1 MRIRQPVR
9 PVLSITVL
17 LALLTAACT
26 QGPTTETT
34 SGDTTATTT
43 SATTGEVQTTV
54 ITETSGAETTA
65 PPETSPATETT
76 AAAGGSSTF
85 GMILVGPENDHG
97 WSQAHF
103 EAGQYL
109 EEQLGA
115 SMISLDTVNPADRPE
130 TSVEQVV
137 DDMVSQGAQ
146 LVFATSDDM
155 KDGIL
160 AAAAAHPEVPMIWSS
175 GDSAWQEGQDYRAD
189 LTNLGNVM
197 GRMEYGKMIAGCA
210 AALTTQTGQIGYL
223 GPLINDE
230 TRRLVN
236 SAYLGARHCWE
247 GAGNDAADLSFTV
260 NWIGFWFNIPGQTL
274 DPTQVTNEFFDSGAD
289 VVISGIDTTEAVV
302 RAGQRFAADEQVW
315 AVPYDFE
322 GACEEA
328 PAACLGVPYFN
339 WAPAYLEIAQSVVDG
354 TFEAGFRWDAPDW
367 SDINNPDTSAVGWIN
382 GDGLSADVATE
393 VEAFIASLADGSENL
408 FTGPLNFQDGS
419 VFLEDGEEATDTQI
433 WYMPQLLEGMV
444 GASSSE

>member
-1 MRIRQPVR
+1 MRKRQPVR
-9 PVLSITVL
+9 PVLVLTVL
-17 LALLTAACT
+17 LFLVASACT
-26 QGPTTETT
+26 QGPTETTPADSETTAATTAETTGDVQTTVATETT
-34 SGDTTATTT
+34 SGAPETTT
-43 SATTGEVQTTV
+43 
-54 ITETSGAETTA
+54 
-65 PPETSPATETT
+65 ATETT
-76 AAAGGSSTF
+76 ATAAGELTF

-115 SMISLDTVNPADRPE
+115 EMISLDTVNPADRPE
-130 TSVEQVV
+130 TSVEQVA
-137 DDMVSQGAQ
+137 DDMISQGAQ

-155 KDGIL
+155 KDGVL
-160 AAAAAHPEVPMIWSS
+160 AAAAAHPDVPMIWSS
-175 GDSAWQEGQDYRAD
+175 GDSAWEEGQDYRAD

-197 GRMEYGKMIAGCA
+197 SRMEYGKMIAGCA
-210 AALTTQTGQIGYL
+210 AALSTQTGQIGYL

-247 GAGNDAADLSFTV
+247 NAGNDPANLSFTV

-274 DPTQVTNEFFDSGAD
+274 DPTQVTNDFFDSGAD
-289 VVISGIDTTEAVV
+289 VVMSGIDTTEALV
-302 RAGQRFAADEQVW
+302 RAGQMLAADEQVR
-315 AVPYDFE
+315 AIPYDFE

-339 WAPAYLEIAQSVVDG
+339 WKPAYLEVAQSVMDG
-354 TFEAGFRWDAPDW
+354 TFEAGFEWNAPDW
-367 SDINNPDTSAVGWIN
+367 SDINNPETSAVGWIN
-382 GDGLSADVATE
+382 GEGLSPEAATE
-393 VEAFIASLADGSENL
+393 VEAFIGTLADGSVNL